1 MDRTAFIALVTQEV
15 RGLSNILVADDYS
28 NATDDALR
36 ETAWTLPETV
46 EFKIYWLKQ
55 RAKRH
60 LFFYLMSESA
70 HKFKVKQLALN
81 QRFDHYKDL
90 IKQMDL
96 DFMAVIDSRPEMFPE
111 LAGVDG
117 VDTYKLFGHVAGPGF
132 EYDSVGKDVTD
143 YDDPPT
149 LDYLEGNS

>member
-1 MDRTAFIALVTQEV
+1 MDRTEFITLVTQEV
-15 RGLSNILVADDYS
+15 RGLGNILTADDYS

-36 ETAWTLPETV
+36 ETAWSLPVTV
-46 EFKIYWLKQ
+46 DFKIYWLKQ

-81 QRFDHYKDL
+81 QRFDHYKEL
-90 IKQMDL
+90 IVQMDK
-96 DFMAVIDSRPEMFPE
+96 DFLAIIESRPEMFTE
-111 LAGVDG
+111 LLAGG
-117 VDTYKLFGHVAGPGF
+117 VDTYKMFGQVAGPGF
-132 EYDSVGKDVTD
+132 EYDAVGNDITD

>member
-1 MDRTAFIALVTQEV
+1 MDKSALTTLITQEV
-15 RGLSNILVADDYS
+15 KGLSVNLAAEDYS
-28 NATDDALR
+28 NAIDDALR
-36 ETAWTLPETV
+36 ETAWSLPVTV
-46 EFKIYWLKQ
+46 DFKIYWLKQ

-81 QRFDHYKDL
+81 QRFDHYKEL
-90 IKQMDL
+90 IVQMDK
-96 DFMAVIDSRPEMFPE
+96 DFLAIIDSQPEMFTE
-111 LAGVDG
+111 LLAGG
-117 VDTYKLFGHVAGPGF
+117 VDTYKLFGQVAGPGF
-132 EYDSVGKDVTD
+132 EYDEMGNDITD